1 MSLEHCNAPYFFF
14 SSQQGSDTG
23 TISVLSVICAQR
35 TILECS
41 NAFFF
46 PSFFVLAASSMVIS
60 GLSVFFLW
68 FVHKR
73 WQNILMSCIF
83 GAVST
88 IGFNS
93 LDVLQTE
100 LFPTDVR

>member
-1 MSLEHCNAPYFFF
+1 MTIAGRT
-14 SSQQGSDTG
+14 SSWPVPV
-23 TISVLSVICAQR
+23 SVS
-35 TILECS
+35 
-41 NAFFF
+41 
-46 PSFFVLAASSMVIS
+46 PASSMVLS

-68 FVHKR
+68 FVHER

-88 IGFNS
+88 IGFNA

-100 LFPTDVR
+100 LFPTDVRSVTVVVVVAVVVAFLS

>member
-1 MSLEHCNAPYFFF
+1 MHANNQHQYRKENVTMPVFLF
-14 SSQQGSDTG
+14 
-23 TISVLSVICAQR
+23 LR
-35 TILECS
+35 
-41 NAFFF
+41 
-46 PSFFVLAASSMVIS
+46 AATSMVIS

-68 FVHKR
+68 FVHER

>member
-1 MSLEHCNAPYFFF
+1 MRANDQHQHRKENVTLPVFLF
-14 SSQQGSDTG
+14 
-23 TISVLSVICAQR
+23 LR
-35 TILECS
+35 
-41 NAFFF
+41 
-46 PSFFVLAASSMVIS
+46 AATSMVIS

-68 FVHKR
+68 FVHER

>member
-1 MSLEHCNAPYFFF
+1 M
-14 SSQQGSDTG
+14 
-23 TISVLSVICAQR
+23 VL
-35 TILECS
+35 
-41 NAFFF
+41 
-46 PSFFVLAASSMVIS
+46 S

-68 FVHKR
+68 FVHER

-88 IGFNS
+88 IGFNA

-100 LFPTDVR
+100 LFPTDVRSVTVVVVVAVVVAFLS